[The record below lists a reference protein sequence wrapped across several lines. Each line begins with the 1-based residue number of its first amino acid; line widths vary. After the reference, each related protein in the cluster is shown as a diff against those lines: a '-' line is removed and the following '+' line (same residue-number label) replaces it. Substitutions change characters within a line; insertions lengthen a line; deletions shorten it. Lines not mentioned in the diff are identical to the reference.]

1 MSGVGGSVR
10 KERRAAGALRWRLT
24 LAVAATLT
32 LALAGVGWGAGG
44 YDPAADM
51 NSMANTTAY
60 SGATAWWA
68 AGYTGAGVDV
78 AVIDTGVSPVEGLAS
93 TDKLIYGRDLQPSK
107 LSQVVINLPDMETQ
121 QNILRRID
129 NWKNETWVAILDA
142 AMKLKK
148 DSGKRV
154 AVTDMISFLRRW
166 HLPGDPQERSPY
178 FTYVQPPK
186 LTPQRGAPSVGDLT
200 EEALLPHI
208 MELSPH
214 QLAFLRQFLDDEMQ
228 QMGRKTPRKEN

>member
-1 MSGVGGSVR
+1 MNKTKEDPVQDIGTRIRDHIEVSGLTQTEVA
-10 KERRAAGALRWRLT
+10 KRADMFPGT
-24 LAVAATLT
+24 LNNI
-32 LALAGVGWGAGG
+32 LAGKRLPNVASV
-44 YDPAADM
+44 AKLA
-51 NSMANTTAY
+51 SAL
-60 SGATAWWA
+60 
-68 AGYTGAGVDV
+68 GV
-78 AVIDTGVSPVEGLAS
+78 S

-154 AVTDMISFLRRW
+154 AVTDVISFLRRW
-166 HLPGDPQERSPY
+166 HLPGDPQERGPY
-178 FTYVQPPK
+178 FTCVQPPK
-186 LTPQRGAPSVGDLT
+186 LTPQRGAPSVVNLT
-200 EEALLPHI
+200 EEALLPHLK
-208 MELSPH
+208 ELSPH

-228 QMGRKTPRKEN
+228 QMGRKTPRMEN